1 MCYSAFGCFVG
12 AVTLYLL
19 ALSLTQAA
27 TSTTADGVASGDVA
41 AMGANNIMM
50 TTAAWCEKL
59 AYAAGASFIAL
70 VLMCYC
76 CGSQLS

>member
-1 MCYSAFGCFVG
+1 MFSKSAMCYSAFGCFVG

-19 ALSLTQAA
+19 ALSLTQAV
-27 TSTTADGVASGDVA
+27 TSNTDPSVDTA
-41 AMGANNIMM
+41 AMSA
-50 TTAAWCEKL
+50 TAAWCEKL